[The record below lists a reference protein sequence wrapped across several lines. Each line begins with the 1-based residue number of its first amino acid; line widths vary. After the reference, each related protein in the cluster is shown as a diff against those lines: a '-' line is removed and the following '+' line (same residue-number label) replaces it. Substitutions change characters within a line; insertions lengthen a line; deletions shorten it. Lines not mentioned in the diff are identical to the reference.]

1 MKFKWVV
8 LTMLFVACAI
18 SYMDRAAL
26 SVAAPLMAKDLNLN
40 PAELGIV
47 FSTFFVGYALFCF
60 IGGYAA
66 DRIGPRNVLIVS
78 MSIWSVFCGLTGA
91 VFGFASLLVVRVIFG
106 AGEGPLATSA
116 NKMIGSW
123 FERDKQTTAVGLA
136 NTGLHVGGALS
147 GPVVG
152 ILALSFGWRV
162 SFIVIAAL
170 GIAWVILW
178 AALATD
184 CPQDNRWVKPAAG
197 GDAVPAAKPVEAAMP
212 LGAYL
217 RSPQILATAFAYFG
231 YAYILYFFLTWF
243 PSYLTMAQHLS
254 LASMSFVNVIP
265 WVFGAVGMALGGWL
279 SDLIFRWTGNPVLA
293 RKIVIVGGL
302 LVASACVAIAGQAA
316 SVELAVTLMAIT
328 VFSMNIT
335 LSPYWG
341 IILDTVA
348 PAQTGSVGGFM
359 HFIAN
364 TAGIIA
370 PALTGFLVQWTNNFT
385 SAFLLSGGVALGGA
399 LMVTLLVKS
408 KPEGTMPRRR
418 PSGVATVNRF
428 NQTDLE
434 TI

>member
-8 LTMLFVACAI
+8 LAMLFIACAI

-66 DRIGPRNVLIVS
+66 DRFGPKNVLVVS
-78 MSIWSVFCGLTGA
+78 MSIWSVFCGLTAA
-91 VFGFASLLVVRVIFG
+91 VFGFGSLLVVRVIFG

-152 ILALSFGWRV
+152 SLALSFGWRV
-162 SFIVIAAL
+162 SFIVIAVL
-170 GIAWVILW
+170 GIVWVMLW
-178 AALATD
+178 AALVTD
-184 CPQDNRWVKPAAG
+184 RPEDNRWVRLPARG
-197 GDAVPAAKPVEAAMP
+197 GATPAAKPSEKTMP

-243 PSYLTMAQHLS
+243 PSYLTMAHHLS

-265 WVFGAVGMALGGWL
+265 WVFGAIGMALGGLL

-328 VFSMNIT
+328 VFSMNVT
-335 LSPYWG
+335 LSAYWG

-348 PAQTGSVGGFM
+348 PAHTGSVGGFM

-385 SAFLLSGGVALGGA
+385 SAFLLSGGVAFGGA
-399 LMVTLLVKS
+399 LMVTVLVKS
-408 KPEGTMPRRR
+408 KPEGTMLRRQ
-418 PSGVATVNRF
+418 PSGVATVNGF
-428 NQTDLE
+428 KQTDLE

>member
-1 MKFKWVV
+1 
-8 LTMLFVACAI
+8 
-18 SYMDRAAL
+18 MDRAAL
-26 SVAAPLMAKDLNLN
+26 SVAAPLIAKDLNLN

-66 DRIGPRNVLIVS
+66 DRFGPKNVLIVS

-162 SFIVIAAL
+162 SFIVIAVL
-170 GIAWVILW
+170 GIVWVLLW
-178 AALATD
+178 AALVTD
-184 CPQDNRWVKPAAG
+184 RPEDNRWVKRAAG
-197 GDAVPAAKPVEAAMP
+197 GDAVPAAKPAEAAMP
-212 LGAYL
+212 LSAYL

-302 LVASACVAIAGQAA
+302 LVASACVAIAGQAG

-328 VFSMNIT
+328 VFSMNVT

-341 IILDTVA
+341 IILDTVS
-348 PAQTGSVGGFM
+348 PAHMGSVGGFM

-408 KPEGTMPRRR
+408 KPEGTMLRRQ
-418 PSGVATVNRF
+418 PGGVTTANGF
-428 NQTDLE
+428 KQADLE

>member
-26 SVAAPLMAKDLNLN
+26 SVAAPLIAKDLNLN

-66 DRIGPRNVLIVS
+66 DRFGPKNVLIVS

-162 SFIVIAAL
+162 SFIVIAVL
-170 GIAWVILW
+170 GIVWVLLW
-178 AALATD
+178 AALVTD
-184 CPQDNRWVKPAAG
+184 RPEDNRWVKRAAG
-197 GDAVPAAKPVEAAMP
+197 GDAVPAAKPAEAAMP
-212 LGAYL
+212 LSAYL

-302 LVASACVAIAGQAA
+302 LVASACVAIAGQAG

-328 VFSMNIT
+328 VFSMNVT

-348 PAQTGSVGGFM
+348 PAHMGSVGGFM

-408 KPEGTMPRRR
+408 KPEGTMLRRR
-418 PSGVATVNRF
+418 PSGVATVSGF
-428 NQTDLE
+428 KQTDLE

>member
-8 LTMLFVACAI
+8 LTMLFIACAI

-26 SVAAPLMAKDLNLN
+26 SVAAPLMSKDLNLN

-47 FSTFFVGYALFCF
+47 FSTFFVGYAIFCF

-66 DRIGPRNVLIVS
+66 DRFGPKNVLIVS
-78 MSIWSVFCGLTGA
+78 MSIWSIFCGLTAA

-116 NKMIGSW
+116 NKIIGSW

-147 GPVVG
+147 GPIVG
-152 ILALSFGWRV
+152 SLALSFGWRV
-162 SFIVIAAL
+162 SFIVIAIL
-170 GIAWVILW
+170 GIVWVALW
-178 AALATD
+178 AALVTD
-184 CPQDNRWVKPAAG
+184 RPEDNRWVRLALR
-197 GDAVPAAKPVEAAMP
+197 DEMQAAKTPETAMP

-243 PSYLTMAQHLS
+243 PSYLTMAHHLS

-265 WVFGAVGMALGGWL
+265 WVFGAIGMALGGWL
-279 SDLIFRWTGNPVLA
+279 SDRIFRWTGNPVLA

-302 LVASACVAIAGQAA
+302 LVASACVAIAGQAH

-328 VFSMNIT
+328 VFSMNVT

-408 KPEGTMPRRR
+408 KPEGTMLRQQPG
-418 PSGVATVNRF
+418 GVTTVNGF
-428 NQTDLE
+428 KQTDLK